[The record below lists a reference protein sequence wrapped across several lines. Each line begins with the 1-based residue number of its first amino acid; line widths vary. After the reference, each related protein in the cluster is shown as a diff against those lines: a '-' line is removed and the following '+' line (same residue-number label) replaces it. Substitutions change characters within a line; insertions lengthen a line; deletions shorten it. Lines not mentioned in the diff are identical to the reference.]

1 METGYKV
8 IDVMT
13 RKPVTM
19 SPKAS
24 LRDVAQQMR
33 DERVGSML
41 LREGDQ
47 LVGIVTEF
55 DLVRKGV
62 AGGKDLDKTQGRD
75 IMTPADKMHSTTPG
89 VDIFIALNKMRDHE
103 CRHLPVLD
111 EGKMIGFIT
120 LKDILRI
127 QPQLFDLIVDKYD
140 VREPEHKPLRG
151 VTAEAQ
157 KDESDDI

>member
-1 METGYKV
+1 MQTGYKV

-13 RKPVTM
+13 RKPVTAA
-19 SPKAS
+19 PTAS
-24 LRDVAQQMR
+24 LRELAQKMR
-33 DERVGSML
+33 DERVGSLL
-41 LREGDQ
+41 LREGNQ
-47 LVGIVTEF
+47 LVGIVTEY

-62 AGGKDLDKTQGRD
+62 ASGKDLDKTQGRD
-75 IMTPADKMHSTTPG
+75 IMTPADKMHTTSPG
-89 VDIFIALNKMRDHE
+89 VDIFAALNTMRDHE

-111 EGKMIGFIT
+111 DGKMIGFIT

-151 VTAEAQ
+151 AL
-157 KDESDDI
+157 DEGDNA

>member
-8 IDVMT
+8 VDVMT
-13 RKPVTM
+13 RRPVTM
-19 SPKAS
+19 EPTAS
-24 LRDVAQQMR
+24 LRAVAQRMR

-55 DLVRKGV
+55 DLVRKGM
-62 AGGKDLDKTQGRD
+62 ASGKDLDKTQARD
-75 IMTPADKMHSTTPG
+75 IMTPASAMHTTEPG
-89 VDIFIALNKMRDHE
+89 VDIFAALNTMRDYE

-127 QPQLFDLIVDKYD
+127 QPQLFELIVDKYD
-140 VREPEHKPLRG
+140 IREADRKPLPEPREN
-151 VTAEAQ
+151 A
-157 KDESDDI
+157 